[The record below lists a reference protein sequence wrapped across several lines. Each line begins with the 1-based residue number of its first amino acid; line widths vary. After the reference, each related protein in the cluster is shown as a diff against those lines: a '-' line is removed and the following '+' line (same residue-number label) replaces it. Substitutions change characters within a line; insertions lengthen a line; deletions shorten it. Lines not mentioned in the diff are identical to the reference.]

1 MNRRFEMARHAY
13 TTVPFY
19 RELAE
24 KEPQILMWI
33 ESGQWE
39 KLPLVEK
46 EEIVLQQDKLISD
59 DYLGYLYGRNLI
71 KTNTS
76 GTTGICLEVCWH
88 KQDYNASLLP
98 LWLKRYEVSGIKPMN
113 KGCFFINVLENN
125 LSYKIVGN
133 NLFVSK
139 VFLGQMK
146 FEKLNKILSEFK
158 PEWMIIY
165 PGLAVYLCDLIEQHK
180 IDPIMSI
187 KYIELTGESVLKS
200 SKDKI
205 SNVFNCVVA
214 EHYGTKEVNSIG
226 YKVSENAFDVFQNS
240 CYVEVLDENGEKAV
254 EGTEGNVY
262 ITSIHNYMMP
272 FVRYGT
278 GDRGIIVNQT
288 ENTAHI
294 QLTASRKN
302 DYITLETGVKVAS
315 DILLTPVD
323 VLNRHYGNIVYQFQ
337 AIQKNCKNIL
347 IRLNIDKEIKKEF
360 VINSYINIFNEIS
373 LFTMNFEFEFID
385 FIIPNNITGKISW
398 FENKCKK

>member
-1 MNRRFEMARHAY
+1 M
-13 TTVPFY
+13 
-19 RELAE
+19 
-24 KEPQILMWI
+24 
-33 ESGQWE
+33 
-39 KLPLVEK
+39 
-46 EEIVLQQDKLISD
+46 
-59 DYLGYLYGRNLI
+59 
-71 KTNTS
+71 
-76 GTTGICLEVCWH
+76 
-88 KQDYNASLLP
+88 
-98 LWLKRYEVSGIKPMN
+98 
-113 KGCFFINVLENN
+113 
-125 LSYKIVGN
+125 
-133 NLFVSK
+133 
-139 VFLGQMK
+139 
-146 FEKLNKILSEFK
+146 
-158 PEWMIIY
+158 
-165 PGLAVYLCDLIEQHK
+165 
-180 IDPIMSI
+180 
-187 KYIELTGESVLKS
+187 
-200 SKDKI
+200 
-205 SNVFNCVVA
+205 
-214 EHYGTKEVNSIG
+214 
-226 YKVSENAFDVFQNS
+226 
-240 CYVEVLDENGEKAV
+240 EVLDENGEKAV

-302 DYITLETGVKVAS
+302 GYITLETGVKVAS